1 MSFCCLGLAV
11 GSPPSHPWLPLVSSP
26 GSRRDAD
33 GLPRLVVEARRG
45 VAAGEELTMDYEVA
59 GCACGAGGCCGGD
72 EGEGEGEGGEG
83 EEEEEGEG
91 EEDGVAGVVVAKK
104 KKKRRRR

>member
-1 MSFCCLGLAV
+1 MF
-11 GSPPSHPWLPLVSSP
+11 SPFEPL
-26 GSRRDAD
+26 RRDAD